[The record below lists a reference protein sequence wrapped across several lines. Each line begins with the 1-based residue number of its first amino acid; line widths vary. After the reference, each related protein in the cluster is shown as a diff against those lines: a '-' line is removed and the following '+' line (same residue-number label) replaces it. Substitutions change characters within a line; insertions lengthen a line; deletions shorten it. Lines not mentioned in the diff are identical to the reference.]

1 MCMAQLGG
9 PPRTTGWGQPP
20 PIFGANAPGLHQIR
34 DVAHGDALR
43 RVTSLLIWRI
53 L

>member
-9 PPRTTGWGQPP
+9 PPRATRWGQPP
-20 PIFGANAPGLHQIR
+20 PIFGANTPELHQIR
-34 DVAHGDALR
+34 DVAHGGALR
-43 RVTSLLIWRI
+43 RVTSLLIWQI

>member
-9 PPRTTGWGQPP
+9 APRATGRGQPP
-20 PIFGANAPGLHQIR
+20 PIFGANTPRLHQIR

-43 RVTSLLIWRI
+43 RVTSLLIWQI